1 MYPNV
6 HSNSIYNSYDMEFSQ
21 MLKADLNNLKFSTG
35 SKLLQYTHNL
45 FLCSPDQTFS
55 HKDNI
60 HLLKLLALKDHKV
73 SKEKWLFAQT
83 HVGYLGHL
91 ISEQGTTFGSM

>member
-6 HSNSIYNSYDMEFSQ
+6 HSNTIYNSYDMEFSQ
-21 MLKADLNNLKFSTG
+21 ILKADLNNLKFSTG

-45 FLCSPDQTFS
+45 FLCSLAQTSS
-55 HKDNI
+55 HKDSI
-60 HLLKLLALKDHKV
+60 HVLKLLALKDHKV
-73 SKEKWLFAQT
+73 SEEKLLFAQT

-91 ISEQGTTFGSM
+91 ISEQGTTVGSM